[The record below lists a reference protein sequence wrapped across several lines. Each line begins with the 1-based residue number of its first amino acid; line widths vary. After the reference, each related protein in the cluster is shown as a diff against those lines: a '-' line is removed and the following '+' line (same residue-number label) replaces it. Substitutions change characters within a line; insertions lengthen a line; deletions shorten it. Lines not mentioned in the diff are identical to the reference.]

1 MSSSS
6 RARRGGSGSLQQ
18 FPVGRWRHVAVV
30 DAGCGCRPRRATTRL
45 LSQLPS
51 FLRPSPKPPQPPPP
65 RSSSRS
71 SSGFFPSSAAST
83 ASSSATT
90 FTTTHSSHSN
100 YDSSYTHHPT
110 TTKHLASAADKPPAA
125 AAGRRRQQLQGHHHH
140 HQGSRRKKRYEKMGG
155 PGAAA
160 DADADAAG
168 EEGGVGVAVEKESS
182 DPRADFR
189 ESMTQMVLEMGLCGW
204 DDLRCMLRRLLA
216 LNAPRH
222 HAAILAA
229 FAEVCAQLTTAA
241 PPYHAAAYDYD
252 YHYHY

>member
-1 MSSSS
+1 MSSASAS
-6 RARRGGSGSLQQ
+6 RARRGGSLQ
-18 FPVGRWRHVAVV
+18 FPVGRSWRHVAVV

-51 FLRPSPKPPQPPPP
+51 FLRPSPKPPQQPP

-71 SSGFFPSSAAST
+71 SSGFFPSSAST
-83 ASSSATT
+83 ASSAASAAT
-90 FTTTHSSHSN
+90 FTTTHSSYSN
-100 YDSSYTHHPT
+100 YSAYSYNYN
-110 TTKHLASAADKPPAA
+110 PAA
-125 AAGRRRQQLQGHHHH
+125 AAAAVTKHPPASKAPAEVATSRRRQQQGG
-140 HQGSRRKKRYEKMGG
+140 HQGRRKKRYEKM
-155 PGAAA
+155 AAA
-160 DADADAAG
+160 AAPAAEAAAG
-168 EEGGVGVAVEKESS
+168 EDGGDVGVAVEKESS

-189 ESMTQMVLEMGLCGW
+189 ESMVQMVVEMGLCGW

-229 FAEVCAQLTTAA
+229 FAEVCAQLTA
-241 PPYHAAAYDYD
+241 PPPPQPAYHAYD

>member
-6 RARRGGSGSLQQ
+6 TRARRGGSLQ
-18 FPVGRWRHVAVV
+18 FPVGRSWRHVAVV

-51 FLRPSPKPPQPPPP
+51 FLRPSPKPPQQPP

-71 SSGFFPSSAAST
+71 SSGFFPSSAST
-83 ASSSATT
+83 ASSAASAAT
-90 FTTTHSSHSN
+90 FATTHSSYSN
-100 YDSSYTHHPT
+100 YSAYSYNNPIPT
-110 TTKHLASAADKPPAA
+110 AVTKHPAA
-125 AAGRRRQQLQGHHHH
+125 KTAVATSSRRRQQQGGHHG
-140 HQGSRRKKRYEKMGG
+140 HQGRRKKRYEKM
-155 PGAAA
+155 AAA
-160 DADADAAG
+160 SAAEAAAG
-168 EEGGVGVAVEKESS
+168 EDGGDGVGVAVEKESS

-189 ESMTQMVLEMGLCGW
+189 ESMVQMVVEMGLCGW

-222 HAAILAA
+222 HAAILSA
-229 FAEVCAQLTTAA
+229 FAEVCAQLTA
-241 PPYHAAAYDYD
+241 PPPQPQPAYHAYD